1 MMTVLNDTLTKIAPV
16 DETLSGAIQA
26 HLDDL
31 TKPQG
36 SLGLLEAVVTRYCKA
51 RNTASPA
58 TPTKR
63 IVCFGAD
70 HGVCEEGISAFP
82 AEVTPQMVMNMLGGG
97 AAINAFTKHVG
108 SDLVI
113 VDMGVNDPLSDAPD
127 TLKRCK
133 IRSGTG
139 NIAKGPAMTEAEAQA
154 ALEAGINLA
163 NEAAADGITLLG
175 SGDMGIG
182 NTTPST
188 ALYCALLGCEPRD
201 ITGPGTG
208 LDAEGVHHK
217 VAVIEQALEINKER
231 LTSPLSTL
239 AAVGGLEIAGIAG
252 LILGGAANRIPIV
265 VDGFI
270 STAGAVVALALC
282 PAVKDYLLFSHMS
295 KEPGHAGILAKLQ
308 AEPLLDLGLRLGE
321 GTGAALAMSLID
333 ASIKFYTEMAT
344 FSGAGVSDSN

>member
-1 MMTVLNDTLTKIAPV
+1 MTLLNDTLTKIVPV
-16 DETLSGAIQA
+16 DGTLNDAIQA

-36 SLGLLEAVVTRYCKA
+36 SLGALESIVTHYCKA
-51 RNTASPA
+51 RNTTSPK
-58 TPTKR
+58 TPPKR
-63 IVCFGAD
+63 IVCFGGD

-97 AAINAFTKHVG
+97 AAINVLSKHVG
-108 SDLVI
+108 ADLQV
-113 VDMGVNDPLSDAPD
+113 VDIGVNDPLSGAPD

-133 IRSGTG
+133 VRSGCA
-139 NIAKGPAMTEAEAQA
+139 NIAKGPAMTETEATA
-154 ALEAGINLA
+154 ALEVGIALA

-175 SGDMGIG
+175 TGDMGIG

-188 ALYCALLGCEPRD
+188 ALYCALLNCAPEA

-208 LDAEGVHHK
+208 LNKEGVLHK
-217 VAVIEQALEINKER
+217 VAVIEKALEINRER
-231 LTSPLSTL
+231 LTTPLATL
-239 AAVGGLEIAGIAG
+239 AAIGGLEIAGIAG
-252 LILGGAANRIPIV
+252 LILGGAANRTPIV

-270 STAGAVVALALC
+270 STAGAVVAMALC

-295 KEPGHAGILAKLQ
+295 KEPGHAGILAKLD
-308 AEPLLDLGLRLGE
+308 AEPILDLGLRLGE

-333 ASIKFYTEMAT
+333 ASIKVYNEMAT
-344 FSGAGVSDSN
+344 FSGAGVSENK